1 MEKTEKTLSVPR
13 SHLFSNSPD
22 CPSYNPHDI
31 SLENLVLDQLTIR

>member
-1 MEKTEKTLSVPR
+1 MEKQKKPFQSQDLI
-13 SHLFSNSPD
+13 SNSPD